1 MTNKNI
7 DQDLSFLYEP
17 EIYEPLKSSDLVSII
32 PSEDK
37 VFYSA
42 NFNIKYKEPKSKISH
57 VVISHVILTNNGMA
71 FTWPFYFHT
80 NEFCGINNGICYY
93 VPWYTVRVR
102 GVDRLMLAKDF
113 SAAAYLFSYVFTLL
127 EDKELETIKPYKQR
141 KIELIEKSKILREK
155 SRDNIYNLIAPILKS
170 YPKSK
175 IPSFNP
181 SSICV
186 PPYVYTILKKR
197 VLKEIAKEVKQ
208 GIFQYREPIT
218 IPQDLTYRKEKIREE
233 VKNNNLI
240 TGTYD
245 DVMKIEELATA
256 FSNFFPQH
264 SLEEATALL
273 VELFELKPI
282 IVLKWFQ
289 KAREYIL
296 KKYPE
301 KEKDLFKL
309 EKDFYERTLYATLFE
324 EGEHSVA
331 HFKGRVSLPK
341 AYLEFPG
348 HVIVTNYRVLS
359 PNIPEANA
367 WNTPKAGPFIP
378 ITGLLTGVIS
388 GSIGLISGSI
398 EKHKI
403 NARKLFLRV
412 FRQNPDMFSYNK
424 PYNIRK
430 TDLGNVAF
438 TMNYNNIDAKPSE
451 KKIYNLVINLI
462 ITKYNKESKEEFKL
476 RKEKTVTDILDLLSK
491 IAGIVCPKC
500 KHVQDKKYNFCQ
512 NCGKE
517 L

>member
-1 MTNKNI
+1 MTDKNI
-7 DQDLSFLYEP
+7 DQDLSFLSEP
-17 EIYEPLKSSDLVSII
+17 EIYEPLESSELVSII

-42 NFNIKYKEPKSKISH
+42 KFNIKYKKLRSKISNI
-57 VVISHVILTNNGMA
+57 VISHVILTNNGMA

-80 NEFCGINNGICYY
+80 NEFCGINNDICYY
-93 VPWYTVRVR
+93 VPWYTVRV
-102 GVDRLMLAKDF
+102 GGLDRLMLAKDF
-113 SAAAYLFSYVFTLL
+113 STTVYEFSYTFTLL
-127 EDKELETIKPYKQR
+127 EDKELEIIQPYKQR
-141 KIELIEKSKILREK
+141 KKELIEKSKILREK

-181 SSICV
+181 SNICV
-186 PPYVYTILKKR
+186 PPYLYTILRKR
-197 VLKEIAKEVKQ
+197 VLKEIVKEVKQ

-218 IPQDLTYRKEKIREE
+218 ISQDLTYRKERIHEE
-233 VKNNNLI
+233 VKNYNLI

-245 DVMKIEELATA
+245 DVMKMEELATA
-256 FSNFFPQH
+256 FSNFFPHH

-282 IVLKWFQ
+282 IVLEWFQ

-301 KEKDLFKL
+301 KEKNLFNL
-309 EKDFYERTLYATLFE
+309 EKEFYERTIYATLFE
-324 EGEHSVA
+324 EGEYIVA
-331 HFKGRVSLPK
+331 HFKGMVNLPK
-341 AYLEFPG
+341 AHLEFPG
-348 HVIVTNYRVLS
+348 HVMVTNYRVLG
-359 PNIPEANA
+359 PGIPKVSAP
-367 WNTPKAGPFIP
+367 WSWMP
-378 ITGLLTGVIS
+378 ITGWGTWLLAKGIMDHIV
-388 GSIGLISGSI
+388 
-398 EKHKI
+398 

-412 FRQNPDMFSYNK
+412 FNQNPDMFSYNK

-430 TDLGNVAF
+430 TDLGNVGF

-451 KKIYNLVINLI
+451 KKIYNLIINLI
-462 ITKYNKESKEEFKL
+462 IAKYNKESKEEFKL
-476 RKEKTVTDILDLLSK
+476 RKEKIVTDILDLLSR
-491 IAGIVCPKC
+491 IAGIECPKC

-512 NCGKE
+512 MCGKE